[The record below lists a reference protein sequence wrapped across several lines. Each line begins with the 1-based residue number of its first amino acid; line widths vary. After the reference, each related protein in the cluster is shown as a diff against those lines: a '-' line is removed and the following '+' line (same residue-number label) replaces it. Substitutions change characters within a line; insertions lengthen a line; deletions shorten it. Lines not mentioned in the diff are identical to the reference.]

1 MAKMERDYNFRKLKN
16 TDPNFIHIFLINI
29 LIFVLAWS
37 PLTYNYWAYNNKKY
51 IYIYIWCLSQFV
63 QNNSKTTVT
72 WPPWCILAFQSH
84 STKVYFILFEI
95 KVF

>member
-37 PLTYNYWAYNNKKY
+37 PLTYNYWAYNNK
-51 IYIYIWCLSQFV
+51 
-63 QNNSKTTVT
+63 
-72 WPPWCILAFQSH
+72 
-84 STKVYFILFEI
+84 
-95 KVF
+95 